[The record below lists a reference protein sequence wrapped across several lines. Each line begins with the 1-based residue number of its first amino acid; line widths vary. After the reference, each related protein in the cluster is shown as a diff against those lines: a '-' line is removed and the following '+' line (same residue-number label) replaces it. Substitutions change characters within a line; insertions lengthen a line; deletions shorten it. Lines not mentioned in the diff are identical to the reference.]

1 MNDSIFLPKIYDG
14 IKFGENENGI
24 EILFEG
30 EFKDSSGFPRLNSQV
45 AKRYGERDGQYFL
58 AVDRHSAFS
67 RIVYDILSK
76 KPEYEIWCTVLKN
89 NHQTRGK
96 IIACL
101 PPSKSNIEWDLGL
114 VVIALESA
122 L

>member
-14 IKFGENENGI
+14 IKFGENESGI

-30 EFKDSSGFPRLNSQV
+30 EFKDSSGFPILDSKV
-45 AKRYGERDGQYFL
+45 AKRYGERGGQYFIG
-58 AVDRHSAFS
+58 VDSHSAFS
-67 RIVYDILSK
+67 RVVDDRISK
-76 KPEYEIWCTVLKN
+76 NPEYEIRCTVRKN
-89 NHQTRGK
+89 NHKTRGK

>member
-14 IKFGENENGI
+14 IKFGENESGI

-30 EFKDSSGFPRLNSQV
+30 GFKDSSGFPILDSKI
-45 AKRYGERDGQYFL
+45 AKRYGERGGQYFL
-58 AVDRHSAFS
+58 GVDSYSAFS
-67 RIVYDILSK
+67 FVVYDIMSK
-76 KPEYEIWCTVLKN
+76 KPDYEIWCTVLKN
-89 NHQTRGK
+89 NHQSRGK

>member
-14 IKFGENENGI
+14 IKFGENKSGI

-30 EFKDSSGFPRLNSQV
+30 EFKESSGFQKLNSLI
-45 AKRYGERDGQYFL
+45 AKRYGEREGQYFL
-58 AVDRHSAFS
+58 AVDSYSAFS
-67 RIVYDILSK
+67 MVVYEILSK
-76 KPEYEIWCTVLKN
+76 KPEYEIWCTVRKN

-101 PPSKSNIEWDLGL
+101 PSSKSNIEWDLGL